1 MRSDYE
7 LALAALK
14 FPADARV
21 LVVYREAELYHVEVL
36 ERTFPRI
43 QFTVLVPSSREY
55 TQLQRV
61 LEERRHRHTIV
72 VLDCDD
78 GLSVEAS
85 FEAALIN
92 TDGPSLRG
100 NSYTVRLLER
110 LIAALSPGGQ
120 LWLEGSTRRG
130 VLTFAGHL
138 KEQGLRTTLVDRAG
152 GRRLFTVVR
161 PATLPFALERAPSRV
176 IEAVVRG
183 VHLTLQLEEGVFA
196 SRGIDQGTELL
207 LEHLRVHAGERVLD
221 VGCGTGVVG
230 IVIKLLEPRTR
241 VMMVDASPQAVQLA
255 EENAARNRVE
265 IAAILLSD
273 VYAAI
278 GHERF
283 DLIVANPPFH
293 TARGVTRAVARDI
306 VIGSP
311 QHLHPQGRL
320 VLVAN
325 AFLPYQRL
333 LEATFHTVEQL
344 VRSNR
349 YTVWQASDP
358 R

>member
-1 MRSDYE
+1 MRSDYD
-7 LALAALK
+7 LALVALK
-14 FPADARV
+14 PPRGAHV
-21 LVVYREAELYHVEVL
+21 LVVYREAETHQVEAL
-36 ERTFPRI
+36 ERALPAG
-43 QFTVLVPSSREY
+43 QLTVLVPSSREY
-55 TQLQRV
+55 TQLQRA
-61 LEERRHRHTIV
+61 LEGSWNRRTV
-72 VLDCDD
+72 VTLDRDD
-78 GLSVEAS
+78 RVPEEGS
-85 FEAALIN
+85 FEAVLVN
-92 TDGPSLRG
+92 TDGPSVRG

-110 LIAALSPGGQ
+110 LMASLKLEGQ

-130 VLTFAGHL
+130 VLTFAKRL
-138 KEQGLRTTLVDRAG
+138 MEQGLQTTLVDRAG

-161 PATLPFALERAPSRV
+161 PATLPFALEPAPSRV
-176 IEAVVRG
+176 IEVDVRG
-183 VHLTLQLEEGVFA
+183 VHVVLRLEEGVFA

-207 LEHLRVHAGERVLD
+207 LEHLRVDAGEHVLD
-221 VGCGTGVVG
+221 VGCGSGVVG
-230 IVIKLLEPRTR
+230 IVTKLLEPSTR
-241 VMMVDASPQAVQLA
+241 VIMVDASPQAVHLA
-255 EENAARNRVE
+255 RENAARNSAD

-278 GHERF
+278 GRERF
-283 DLIVANPPFH
+283 DLIAANPPFH
-293 TARGVTRAVARDI
+293 TARGVTRAITHDI
-306 VIGSP
+306 VTGAP

-344 VRSNR
+344 VRSSR